1 MVVAIPLV
9 ATVSL
14 ALVLHSA
21 VVLSL
26 SRPRIISS
34 LHRFLGFSL
43 VWARK
48 HDGDL
53 NQDGSASST
62 LMWAPSNLELEG
74 ITPILS
80 NLFHSS
86 PLENHD
92 PDRAELVPDTIC

>member
-53 NQDGSASST
+53 NQDGSAPLTLALLLNLNVGST
-62 LMWAPSNLELEG
+62 EIPDDVDIG
-74 ITPILS
+74 YRILLS
-80 NLFHSS
+80 
-86 PLENHD
+86 
-92 PDRAELVPDTIC
+92 R